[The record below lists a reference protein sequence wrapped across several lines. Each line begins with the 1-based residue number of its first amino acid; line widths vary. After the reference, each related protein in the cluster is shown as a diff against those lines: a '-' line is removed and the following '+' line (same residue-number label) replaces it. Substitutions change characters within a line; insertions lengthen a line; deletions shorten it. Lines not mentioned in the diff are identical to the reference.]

1 MGLMAARLGQYPTA
15 EIWDLA
21 RTSGARYAVAP
32 ELVMAVMQ
40 VESGFNPAAVN
51 PSDPSYGLMQM
62 LPATASLLAG
72 RVVTGAELLA
82 NPALA
87 VDLGT
92 KYLGQLLTK
101 YGSTGDAIA
110 AYNAGTVRKNVQG
123 QYVNSW
129 GDPKVDRY
137 VTRVMDAYIA
147 FSGGA
152 QTIAEAPPADV
163 GPLEVTAFSTPTP
176 GLFSNPLAWLA
187 GAALAA
193 VALAIVTD

>member
-1 MGLMAARLGQYPTA
+1 MGLMAARLGQYPTT

-21 RTSGARYAVAP
+21 RSAGATYNVDPA
-32 ELVMAVMQ
+32 LVMAVIQ

-72 RVVTGAELLA
+72 RTVTGAELIA

-87 VDLGT
+87 VQLGA
-92 KYLGQLLTK
+92 KYLAQNLAK
-101 YGSTGDAIA
+101 YGSTGDAVA
-110 AYNAGTVRKNVQG
+110 AYNAGTARKNAQG

-129 GDPKVDRY
+129 GDTKVDRY
-137 VTRVMDAYIA
+137 VASVMDAYLA
-147 FSGGA
+147 FAGGSV
-152 QTIAEAPPADV
+152 APVAGLPSDV
-163 GPLEVTAFSTPTP
+163 GPLAVTATAAP
-176 GLFSNPLAWLA
+176 GLFSNPWAWLA

-193 VALAIVTD
+193 VALVIVTD